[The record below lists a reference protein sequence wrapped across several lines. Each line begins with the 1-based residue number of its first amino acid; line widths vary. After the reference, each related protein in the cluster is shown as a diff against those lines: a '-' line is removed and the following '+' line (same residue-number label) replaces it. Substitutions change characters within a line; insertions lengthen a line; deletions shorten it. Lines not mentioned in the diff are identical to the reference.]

1 MLDGINRYANAKATE
16 VYLGL
21 VVQCVLALA
30 SVVAIGYVFLRLANW
45 TPW

>member
-1 MLDGINRYANAKATE
+1 MLDGLNRYCNAKAAE

-30 SVVAIGYVFLRLANW
+30 GLVSIGYVFLRLLNW
-45 TPW
+45 TW